1 MIATYKEERADRCL
15 QSLDFVKISEFF
27 QPEKKNCLWLSENEG
42 HDAQEG
48 VLL

>member
-27 QPEKKNCLWLSENEG
+27 QPEKWLSENEG